1 MGVPALAYTVQG
13 NLLFVALA
21 HLEAP
26 TYQVLAQG
34 KTLFTALFSRLI
46 IGRQL
51 RASQWVALLLL
62 VLGASAAG
70 LRSSGVEPEPEP
82 EPEPAP

>member
-34 KTLFTALFSRLI
+34 KTLARPCEANPYPLPPTRCSP
-46 IGRQL
+46 
-51 RASQWVALLLL
+51 RA
-62 VLGASAAG
+62 
-70 LRSSGVEPEPEP
+70 RP
-82 EPEPAP
+82 